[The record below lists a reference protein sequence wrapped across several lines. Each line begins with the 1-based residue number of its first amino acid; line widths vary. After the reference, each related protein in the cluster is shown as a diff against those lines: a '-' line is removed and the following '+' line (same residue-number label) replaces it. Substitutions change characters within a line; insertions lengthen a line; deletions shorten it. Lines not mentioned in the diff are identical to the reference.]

1 MRVNICGISHKV
13 IEVEDSFDSDMH
25 LGQIDYKKAEI
36 RINKN
41 ASSAIKE
48 ETICHEVLHGI
59 LVHIGRD
66 DLSEDETFVT
76 SLANAIYQG
85 FAVIDLSKI
94 RGEK

>member
-1 MRVNICGISHKV
+1 MIVNICGIAHTV
-13 IEVEDSFDSDMH
+13 IEVEDNFDLDMH
-25 LGQIDYKKAEI
+25 LGQIDYKRAEI
-36 RINKN
+36 RINKK

-48 ETICHEVLHGI
+48 ETICHEALHGI
-59 LVHIGRD
+59 LVHIGRE

-85 FAVIDLSKI
+85 FVVLDLSKI